1 MKSPKPVIDMRIESL
16 LDTIESTNVHEVVDR
31 ALKDSRAALDRLHEL
46 NRSYDREQRRNDVL
60 RAKVKFLE
68 ERLNEREPDLDVD
81 MEFKRSLQNFE
92 ENVKQLG
99 HTDYDMFTYLG
110 GKWVH
115 IIVQSHVAK
124 YNYPSSALVHL
135 EKAFDEVRWDLQDLA
150 NETYGGKFKFF
161 GEATDTA
168 VTEAA
173 HQEFLAGIKLRIDA
187 GEIKLPTQEELD
199 QSLNGGK

>member
-1 MKSPKPVIDMRIESL
+1 MRIESL

-124 YNYPSSALVHL
+124 YNYPNTIHLGDVKKIDAAALP
-135 EKAFDEVRWDLQDLA
+135 RIDLM
-150 NETYGGKFKFF
+150 
-161 GEATDTA
+161 
-168 VTEAA
+168 
-173 HQEFLAGIKLRIDA
+173 LAGSPCTDLSFA
-187 GEIKLPTQEELD
+187 GLGKGLVEGEQSSLFFDWWRLVQQLKPKYIFLENVRMKQE
-199 QSLNGGK
+199 

>member
-1 MKSPKPVIDMRIESL
+1 MRIESL

-92 ENVKQLG
+92 ENVKQLL
-99 HTDYDMFTYLG
+99 Y
-110 GKWVH
+110 
-115 IIVQSHVAK
+115 
-124 YNYPSSALVHL
+124 
-135 EKAFDEVRWDLQDLA
+135 
-150 NETYGGKFKFF
+150 
-161 GEATDTA
+161 
-168 VTEAA
+168 
-173 HQEFLAGIKLRIDA
+173 
-187 GEIKLPTQEELD
+187 
-199 QSLNGGK
+199 